1 MSRVLV
7 LDIETSPALAYIWKM
22 WKENIG
28 ANQVIEN
35 STILSYAGK
44 FLGEEKVYYDD
55 ARDYVDERPLLE
67 GLHNLLSNADAVVA
81 HNGRKFDLKQ
91 IRGRMLV
98 NKIPPFAPI
107 KMIDTL
113 EIAKREFGFMSNS
126 LAFLAN
132 SIGVQ
137 GKGDHR
143 KFPGFILWKECL
155 KGNREAWDEMKEYNI
170 QDIKTLEEVYL
181 ALRPWSTQHPN
192 LGVFQDGEQLRCPK
206 CGGNHL
212 HKRGFARTAVAVYQR
227 YQCTTCGGWSRS
239 RQQEAPV
246 VKGLLVNVN

>member
-7 LDIETSPALAYIWKM
+7 LDVETAPAVAYVWKM
-22 WKENIG
+22 WKENVG
-28 ANQVIEN
+28 VNQLVQN
-35 STILSYAGK
+35 SSLMSYAGK
-44 FLGEEKVYYDD
+44 FLGQDKIYYDD
-55 ARDYVDERPLLE
+55 ARDYADEVPLLE
-67 GLHNLLSNADAVVA
+67 GLHDLLSTADAVVA

-132 SIGVQ
+132 AIGVQ
-137 GKGDHR
+137 AKGDHK
-143 KFPGFILWKECL
+143 KFPGFLLWKECL

-170 QDIKTLEEVYL
+170 QDIVTLEQVYL
-181 ALRPWSTQHPN
+181 ALRPWSTQHAN
-192 LGVFQDGEQLRCPK
+192 LGVFQEGEHLRCPK
-206 CGGNHL
+206 CGGTHL
-212 HKRGFARTAVAVYQR
+212 HKRGFATTAVAVYQR
-227 YQCTTCGGWSRS
+227 FQCVDCGGWSRS
-239 RQQEAPV
+239 RQMEKAV
-246 VKGLLVNVN
+246 DKGLLVNVN